1 MDDGNKYQQLFCSA
15 KNTKAVVVVVV
26 VIIESPGAV
35 KLLLLLEIPF
45 ATNSNANAFCLSVEK
60 T

>member
-15 KNTKAVVVVVV
+15 KNTKAVVVVV